1 MARYSLVVLNVSLNA
16 NQRVWVNT
24 TSALSTTR
32 WGPDQWPPTAPWC
45 RVLSLSDSRGGVLTL
60 TNPRRGQFF
69 WKLPTGTLS
78 ASRQGRC
85 SVYPD
90 RQHVKCADAP
100 SCWIADDDDD
110 DDAGYK
116 DNETLILSLS
126 TQWGIITAPRSFK
139 QHNLVNIRFIYMKIS
154 GTIAEWMLSLQ
165 MWK

>member
-1 MARYSLVVLNVSLNA
+1 MARYSLVVLKVSLNA

-24 TSALSTTR
+24 TSAQWSTR

-45 RVLSLSDSRGGVLTL
+45 RVLSLSD
-60 TNPRRGQFF
+60 PRRGQFF
-69 WKLPTGTLS
+69 WKLPTGTVS

-100 SCWIADDDDD
+100 SCWIVDDD

-126 TQWGIITAPRSFK
+126 TRWGIITGPPSFK
-139 QHNLVNIRFIYMKIS
+139 WHNLVNIRFIYMKIS
-154 GTIAEWMLSLQ
+154 GSIAERMLSLQ
-165 MWK
+165 IWK